1 MPLLASVPAPQL
13 SKQAKRLY
21 VGNVPPEVTDDEL
34 IVFFNKAM
42 IDADHAKEPCVV
54 SSQLNHDKSFS
65 FIEFRTVEEATAGMN
80 LDGINLRGQ
89 ALKIRRPKDYQ
100 APPAP
105 VLLGAAGGVGSGGL
119 GLPAIGGLGANVP
132 DNPNKIFIGGLPSY
146 LDEDQVKDLITT
158 FGPLKNF
165 NLVKDNATG
174 NSKGYA
180 FFEYMDP
187 NVTDRACAALNGMK
201 LGEKTLLVQRSYLG
215 PKNTFQLP
223 PPGAQ
228 PTNPTAANFLNL
240 SLPAATMLTSNLL
253 GPGVS
258 TTETRVLELLNMIR
272 AEELMK
278 DEDFDEVVADVRAEA
293 EKYGRLLSMVVPRPR
308 VVRGDID
315 WKVDPDNPVPGVGR
329 VFLEYAST
337 EEARKAQQALAGR
350 RFGGRVVLTSFFD
363 EEAYARQDFS
373 H

>member
-1 MPLLASVPAPQL
+1 
-13 SKQAKRLY
+13 
-21 VGNVPPEVTDDEL
+21 
-34 IVFFNKAM
+34 
-42 IDADHAKEPCVV
+42 
-54 SSQLNHDKSFS
+54 
-65 FIEFRTVEEATAGMN
+65 
-80 LDGINLRGQ
+80 
-89 ALKIRRPKDYQ
+89 
-100 APPAP
+100 
-105 VLLGAAGGVGSGGL
+105 L
-119 GLPAIGGLGANVP
+119 GLPGIGGLGANVP